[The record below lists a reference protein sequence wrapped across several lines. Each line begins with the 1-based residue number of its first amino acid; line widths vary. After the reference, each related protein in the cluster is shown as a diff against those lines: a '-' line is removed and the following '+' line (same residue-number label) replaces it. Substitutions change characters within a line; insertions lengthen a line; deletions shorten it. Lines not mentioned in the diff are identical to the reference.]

1 MTSKTLIRV
10 GHSAYTGSNKYR
22 LCFSKAQA
30 VRVLRNRGVKR
41 DDARKAVQEALINRG
56 AAVRGECMGNVEIV
70 DESYGLKAGYYMNSY
85 KDLRA
90 HWSSI
95 SEL

>member
-1 MTSKTLIRV
+1 MKSMTLIRV

-41 DDARKAVQEALINRG
+41 DEARNAVHKALVNRG
-56 AAVRGECMGNVEIV
+56 ATVRGEYMDIVEVV
-70 DESYGLKAGYYMNSY
+70 DESYGLNAGYYMNSY
-85 KDLRA
+85 KELRA